1 MNLLTLNGG
10 GTAGY
15 ASCLLLSR
23 LESETKMPC
32 HRLFDLVHG
41 VSTGSIIAAALS
53 VGLSADAITRLYKN
67 EIPLIFKSSFWPPWK
82 GLIRGSKYDHEYL
95 QMLAGA
101 VFDNRTMAD
110 VRMPLMIHA
119 LQIAPVVSPTFWKSW
134 RTEARNVRIADAVVA
149 SCSAPT
155 FFPAKEINERA
166 YIDGGMCA
174 NNPSHCTIV
183 EAMKSGSAPEDI
195 TVLNIQLGE
204 APRFELR
211 RALKM
216 QALVN
221 WAPKLVKVMLSS
233 NVEIA
238 EYLSNNM
245 IDNYINV
252 DFNFQEPLDYWSD
265 AFELKCQRMVD
276 QYWSSHKSRIV
287 NSIMGSKKAAT
298 ARWAKNPATA
308 TTKKYKNKN
317 DEGTNGNASNYPGVD
332 Y

>member
-1 MNLLTLNGG
+1 MKLLTLNGG

-23 LESETKMPC
+23 LEDETHLPC
-32 HRLFDLVHG
+32 TSMFDLIHG

-53 VGLSADAITRLYKN
+53 IGLSTDVITRLYQN
-67 EIPLIFKSSFWPPWK
+67 EIPEIFKKSFWPPWK
-82 GLIRGSKYDHEYL
+82 GLLGGSKYDHEHL
-95 QMLAGA
+95 QMIADA
-101 VFDNRTMAD
+101 VFDNRTMMD
-110 VRMPLMIHA
+110 VRAPLMIHA
-119 LQIAPVVSPTFWKSW
+119 LQISPVVCPTFWKSW
-134 RTEARNVRIADAVVA
+134 KTESTRVRIADAVVA

-155 FFPAKEINERA
+155 FFPPKDINERV
-166 YIDGGMCA
+166 YVDGGMCA

-183 EAMKSGSAPEDI
+183 EAIKSGAAPSDI

-204 APRFELR
+204 APRFELKQ
-211 RALKM
+211 AMKM
-216 QALVN
+216 KSLVN

-252 DFNFQEPLDYWSD
+252 DFNFHEPLDYWSD
-265 AFELKCQRMVD
+265 AYKFKCERMVD
-276 QYWSSHKSRIV
+276 QYWAANKSRIV
-287 NSIMGSKKAAT
+287 DSVMGCKTAT
-298 ARWAKNPATA
+298 ARLTKSSATA

-317 DEGTNGNASNYPGVD
+317 DEGTNGTAANYSGFNNG
-332 Y
+332 